1 MVNRTEQ
8 TDTQWWIEMKQG
20 DEAALGILIKKHF
33 NSLLN
38 YGYRFVKDEDFVK
51 DCVQEI
57 FIEIWQRR
65 EKVSVPDSVKAYL
78 LSSVRK
84 KVLRENY
91 RQQIN
96 REESGFTEISERIA
110 GFDRSVEWILIEN
123 ETVTEIREKVK
134 RSINHLSKRQQE
146 VLYLQY
152 FQNLS
157 REEISEIMNIN
168 LQSVSNLIQ
177 TAFNSFR
184 NHWTAITLLA
194 VFCHKIIQT
203 VCATG
208 FFKI

>member
-1 MVNRTEQ
+1 MVKRTEL

-33 NSLLN
+33 NALLN

-57 FIEIWQRR
+57 FIELWQRR
-65 EKVSVPDSVKAYL
+65 EKISTPDSVKAYL

-91 RQQIN
+91 RQQVF
-96 REESGFTEISERIA
+96 REEPDFGGVSDRTGA
-110 GFDRSVEWILIEN
+110 FDRSAEWVLIEN
-123 ETVTEIREKVK
+123 ETVSELREKVK
-134 RSINHLSKRQQE
+134 RSINRLSKRQQE

-177 TAFNSFR
+177 TAFSSFR
-184 NHWTAITLLA
+184 NHWTALALLA
-194 VFCHKIIQT
+194 AFYHKIIQT
-203 VCATG
+203 VCATD